1 MNYGFIYETTNL
13 KNGKKYIG
21 SHKRSQDPN
30 DPDDSWYLG
39 SGALLWKAIHKYGKE
54 NFSRRILMECYSQK
68 DLEEKE
74 TQVLMITDAANSKFY
89 YNIMPSFFGGTSKG
103 ENSPMYGKHHS
114 EETKEKIGT
123 RSGDTRTGL
132 PLSDSH
138 RANIS
143 KSLSTDANRQRQSEL
158 MKGTI
163 AINNG
168 EIEKRIRPEELDL
181 YESQGWE
188 KGRLPITLSEES
200 KEALGYW
207 KGKTQSEETVKKR
220 VETVTGMIALTKDN
234 QTIKVHPEE
243 VNGYLAQGWT
253 KGMSEEFREMRSK
266 NVKGKIHIYLGE
278 EQKFL
283 TPEEAESYLSKG
295 WQRGFPEYQRKKLAE
310 SAKIREANK
319 RKKLTVE

>member
-123 RSGDTRTGL
+123 RSGATRTGL

-138 RANIS
+138 KSNIS
-143 KSLSTDANRQRQSEL
+143 KSLSKDSNRERQSKL

-168 EIEKRIRPEELDL
+168 EIEKRIRPEDLESYISEGWIQGRLSIVIEKIAESNRGWSRPHTPEKEAALKASVEGTIAVSKDSITKRIKPEELDNYL
-181 YESQGWE
+181 SQGWT
-188 KGRLPITLSEES
+188 R
-200 KEALGYW
+200 
-207 KGKTQSEETVKKR
+207 
-220 VETVTGMIALTKDN
+220 
-234 QTIKVHPEE
+234 
-243 VNGYLAQGWT
+243 
-253 KGMSEEFREMRSK
+253 GMSDEFRERRSSS
-266 NVKGKIHIYLGE
+266 VKGKIHIYLGE

>member
-1 MNYGFIYETTNL
+1 MRYGFIYETTNL
-13 KNGKKYIG
+13 INGKKYIG
-21 SHKRSQDPN
+21 QHRREFDEQ

-39 SGALLWKAIHKYGKE
+39 SGKYFTNAVNKYGFS
-54 NFSRRILMECYSQK
+54 NFKRVILEDCDSAEELNERESFY
-68 DLEEKE
+68 LEL
-74 TQVLMITDAANSKFY
+74 VDAANNPMY
-89 YNIMPSFFGGTSKG
+89 YNMTNGAYRGGNKG
-103 ENSPMYGKHHS
+103 YHHS

-123 RSGDTRTGL
+123 RSGATRTGL